1 MKYALT
7 TTLALAFSQIT
18 LAAGSQEMPMG
29 QMPMEHPM
37 KMEQKD
43 GSAPIAKASGTIK
56 AIDTAKGIVTLAHG
70 PVPSLQWP
78 PMTMGFQAKPEQ
90 LKGLKV
96 GDKVDFEFRSQ
107 NMAAIIVSIQK
118 SK

>member
-29 QMPMEHPM
+29 QMPMEQPM

-43 GSAPIAKASGTIK
+43 AMAPTAKASGTIK
-56 AIDTAKGIVTLAHG
+56 AIDTVKGIVTLAHG

>member
-1 MKYALT
+1 MKHALT
-7 TTLALAFSQIT
+7 ATLALAFTQIT

-29 QMPMEHPM
+29 QMPMEQPM

-43 GSAPIAKASGTIK
+43 VSAPTAKASGTIK
-56 AIDTAKGIVTLAHG
+56 AIDTAQGIVTLAHG
-70 PVPSLQWP
+70 PVPSLKWP

-90 LKGLKV
+90 LKGLTV

-107 NMAAIIVSIQK
+107 GMAAVIVSIQK